1 MNEMPSRH
9 RLDSPVSGQELHP
22 DNLAF
27 AEGLLES
34 YREDPDSVPPAW
46 ADYFRSL
53 EGAARPER
61 RRRSTDRPDLAHE
74 QLQIRV
80 LQFINA
86 YRYLGHFGARLD
98 PLERESPEPPRE
110 LSREHHGLDQVGPDV
125 TFDPGSLFIEGRVSL
140 DTIERVLKE
149 TYCASIGAEYMH
161 IMATDEKRWLQER
174 LESAHGQFG
183 FDGDTRLAILERLTA
198 AEGLERYLHRRYVGQ
213 KRFSLEGAESLIPLL
228 NALVQRGGARGLQE
242 LVVGMAHRGRL
253 NVLVNLFGKSPEELA
268 NEFEGRPRDDRGTG
282 DVKYH
287 MGFSSDLE
295 TPGGA
300 VHLALAFNPSHL
312 EIVTP
317 VVEGSVRA
325 RQVRVGDR
333 KGNRVMPVV
342 IHGDAAFAGQGVV
355 METLNM
361 SQTRGFS
368 TKGTVHV
375 VVNNQ
380 IGFTTST
387 LKDARSTHYSTD
399 VAKMV
404 NAPILHV
411 NGDDPEAVVFVTQ
424 IALDYRMRFGKDV
437 VIDLVCYRRQGHNE
451 ADEPAATQ
459 PRMYHRIREL
469 PTTRERYAK
478 RLIRDGLTT
487 EDAQEQAVEDYRGR
501 LDAGQPVALSLLRER
516 NGHASSSTNW
526 GPYVNQTWDQDVDTG
541 APADRLARTL
551 EQLSTSPEGFRP
563 NDRVQKILE
572 ARVAMARGEQP
583 LDWGAAETLAYGA
596 LIQDGYRIR
605 LSGQDSSRGTFFHRH
620 AVLHDQETGKAIV
633 PLRRLDPD
641 HPRFLVID
649 SLLSEEGVLAFEY
662 GYATA
667 APEALVIWEAQF
679 GDFVNGAQVVIDQF
693 ISSGEQKWGR
703 LSGLTLLLPHG
714 YEGQGP
720 EHSSA
725 RPERFLQLAAQENM
739 QVCVPTTPAQMF
751 HLLRRQMLRP
761 YRKPLIVMT
770 PKSLLRHKDAVSGL
784 DALASGQYQ
793 TVIDDAG
800 VEDPGKIKRVLM
812 TSGRIFYDLAARQSE
827 GEHTDTAILRLEQCY
842 PFPEERMTTLLGRY
856 PEADEFVWVQDEP
869 ENQGYLEFVAPRIN
883 PLLAVR
889 GQTLHAVARP
899 PAAAPAVGYP
909 EVHKA
914 QLKDLLE
921 RAFGPISS
929 RDTPHPTP

>member
-1 MNEMPSRH
+1 MNEMPSRY

-27 AEGLLES
+27 AEDLEAR
-34 YREDPDSVPPAW
+34 YHEDPASVPPAW

-53 EGAARPER
+53 ERTPVVER
-61 RRRSTDRPDLAHE
+61 RRRTTDRPDLTHE
-74 QLQIRV
+74 RLQIHV

-98 PLERESPEPPRE
+98 PLEREAPVPPKE
-110 LSREHHGLDQVGPDV
+110 LSREHHGLENVGPEV

-140 DTIERVLKE
+140 DTIERVLRE
-149 TYCASIGAEYMH
+149 TYCSTIGAEFMH
-161 IMATDEKRWLQER
+161 LTATDEKRWLQQR
-174 LESAHGQFG
+174 LESAHGEFG
-183 FDGDTRLAILERLTA
+183 FDARTRLAILERLTA
-198 AEGLERYLHRRYVGQ
+198 AEQLERYLHRRYVGQ
-213 KRFSLEGAESLIPLL
+213 KRFSMEGAESMLPLL
-228 NALVQRGGARGLQE
+228 NTLVQRGGARGLNE
-242 LVVGMAHRGRL
+242 IVLGMAHRGRL
-253 NVLVNLFGKSPEELA
+253 NVMVNLLGKSPKELGD
-268 NEFEGRPRDDRGTG
+268 EFEGRPREDRGTG

-287 MGFSSDLE
+287 LGFSSDID

-300 VHLALAFNPSHL
+300 VHVALAFNPSHL

-325 RQVRVGDR
+325 RQVRFGDR
-333 KGNRVMPVV
+333 KGEYVMPVV

-368 TKGTVHV
+368 TKGTVHL

-387 LKDARSTHYSTD
+387 LKDSRSTHYATD

-404 NAPILHV
+404 SAPILHV

-424 IALDYRMRFGKDV
+424 MALDYRMRFGKDV

-459 PRMYHRIREL
+459 PHMYRRIRDL
-469 PTTRERYAK
+469 PTARELYAET
-478 RLIRDGLTT
+478 LIRAGLTS
-487 EDAQEQAVEDYRGR
+487 EKDQEQAIDAYRER
-501 LDAGQPVALSLLRER
+501 LDTGAPVAPSLLHDGDVHRDLR
-516 NGHASSSTNW
+516 ANW
-526 GPYVNQTWDQDVDTG
+526 GPYLHQTWDQEVESGCPT
-541 APADRLARTL
+541 DRLATMLEKVSTPPEDFRTH
-551 EQLSTSPEGFRP
+551 P
-563 NDRVQKILE
+563 RVQKILD
-572 ARVAMARGEQP
+572 ARLAMARGEQP
-583 LDWGAAETLAYGA
+583 LDWGAAETLAYAA
-596 LIQDGYRIR
+596 LIRDGYRIR

-620 AVLHDQETGKAIV
+620 AVLHDQETGEAIV

-641 HPRFLVID
+641 KPWFLVID

-667 APEALVIWEAQF
+667 APEALVLWEAQF
-679 GDFVNGAQVVIDQF
+679 GDFGNGAQVVIDQF

-703 LSGLTLLLPHG
+703 LCGLTLLLPHG

-770 PKSLLRHKDAVSGL
+770 PKSLLRHREAVSDL
-784 DALASGQYQ
+784 SALAEGRFQ
-793 TVIDDAG
+793 TVIDDPY
-800 VEDPGKIKRVLM
+800 VEAPERVQRVLL
-812 TSGRIFYDLAARQSE
+812 TSGRIFYDLAAAQARDARQ
-827 GEHTDTAILRLEQCY
+827 DVAILRLEQCY
-842 PFPEERMTTLLGRY
+842 PFPEERLTELLGRY
-856 PEADEFVWVQDEP
+856 QDADEFVWVQDEP
-869 ENQGYLEFVAPRIN
+869 ENQGYLDFVVPRLN

-914 QLKDLLE
+914 QLEDLLE
-921 RAFGPISS
+921 RAFSPISS